1 MCADTCSGSMS
12 NLARA
17 NDSTAVVPLEIARA
31 ARNNI
36 ERRAIFLDIT
46 SLFEPANRTS
56 HELLVD

>member
-1 MCADTCSGSMS
+1 M
-12 NLARA
+12 
-17 NDSTAVVPLEIARA
+17 AVVPLEIARA

-56 HELLVD
+56 REILVD